1 LQSGVKQ
8 SDEWNRPLNLEPLM
22 KTAATKM
29 KKATAKSTQKKSA
42 RKTPVAPA
50 NKKETVIAMLREG
63 ATIEQMSRQTGWQK
77 HTVRGFLAGS
87 LKKAGFAIDS
97 FKPDGGERTYR
108 IAK

>member
-1 LQSGVKQ
+1 
-8 SDEWNRPLNLEPLM
+8 M
-22 KTAATKM
+22 KTAVTKI
-29 KKATAKSTQKKSA
+29 KKAPVKTAAKPSATKKSA
-42 RKTPVAPA
+42 RKRPTKAAQAPVQPQA
-50 NKKETVIAMLREG
+50 NKKQTVIAMLREG
-63 ATIEQMSRQTGWQK
+63 ATIDQISRQTGWQK